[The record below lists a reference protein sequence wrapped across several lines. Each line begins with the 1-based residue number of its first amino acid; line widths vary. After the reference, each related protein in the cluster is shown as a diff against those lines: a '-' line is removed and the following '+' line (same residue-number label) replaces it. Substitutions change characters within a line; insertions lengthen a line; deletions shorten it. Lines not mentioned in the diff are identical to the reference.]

1 MYFDGI
7 NPIRVM
13 KYDPDLFLKFYP
25 AALIRMAYVKVTK
38 KKLRSKI
45 YGGGKIVYN
54 QNVGNEILKEALKG
68 NEPFMFG
75 RHGVNEVFI
84 ALHGMLLE
92 NGVIENMNSGKLE
105 VACMHSGFFPNT
117 QENYIKFNKL
127 IIDASSQCDLYGTL
141 RMTG

>member
-7 NPIRVM
+7 DPIRVM
-13 KYDPDLFLKFYP
+13 KYDPDLFWKFYP

-117 QENYIKFNKL
+117 QENYIKLFLNF
-127 IIDASSQCDLYGTL
+127 ISDF
-141 RMTG
+141 